1 VSAVCTDPDHTG
13 REYAQLL
20 TKQVCRHNLEQG
32 ITPFLHTLTTN
43 ERAIREHK
51 KYHPGVRVSG
61 VICVLIGE
69 KMNVINI
76 KFLEEAF
83 HMYYEGLHRYAFTM
97 LNDNDMAKDVVQQ
110 VFVTLWEK
118 KEILNIT
125 MSVKAYL
132 YRAVYNSCVNRQTRA
147 QKHQPISPHNEEQL
161 PVKPEFL
168 SDIRELRTTLEQAIQ
183 SLPPQCRMVF
193 LKSREE
199 EKSYPVIAREL
210 DISVK
215 TVEAQISKALRI
227 LRVALEKHEIK

>member
-1 VSAVCTDPDHTG
+1 MIRCFG
-13 REYAQLL
+13 R
-20 TKQVCRHNLEQG
+20 K
-32 ITPFLHTLTTN
+32 
-43 ERAIREHK
+43 HK
-51 KYHPGVRVSG
+51 KYRLTVRVSG
-61 VICVLIGE
+61 VICVLFEE

-76 KFLEEAF
+76 KFLEETF

-97 LNDNDMAKDVVQQ
+97 LNDSDMAKDVVQQ

-118 KEILNIT
+118 KEALNIT

-132 YRAVYNSCVNRQTRA
+132 YRAVYNSCVNRQTRE
-147 QKHQPISPHNEEQL
+147 QKHQPISPDNEDQL
-161 PVKPEFL
+161 PVKPAFL
-168 SDIRELRTTLEQAIQ
+168 SDIRELRTAIEQAIA
-183 SLPPQCRMVF
+183 SLPPQCRLVF

-227 LRVALEKHEIK
+227 LRSALEKHEIK